1 MVGWHTLLDRL
12 SGNGPHPRLT
22 RGRIAAAYA
31 VAVATDALQLVLGPF
46 GWAGADEV
54 LDGIAMVASTAI
66 LGFHPLLLPTFV
78 LELVPLADMLPSWT
92 VSVALVIA
100 MRRKAPARGADTDR
114 VIDIT
119 PTSVR

>member
-1 MVGWHTLLDRL
+1 MDWRKLLDRL
-12 SGNGPHPRLT
+12 SGNGPQPRLT
-22 RGRIAAAYA
+22 RGRILAAYA
-31 VAVATDALQLVLGPF
+31 VAIATDALQLLLGPF
-46 GWAGADEV
+46 GWAGADEI
-54 LDGIAMVASTAI
+54 LDGIAMVASTLL

-100 MRRKAPARGADTDR
+100 TRRKALAAGTGTGP
-114 VIDIT
+114 VIDIE

>member
-1 MVGWHTLLDRL
+1 VDRL

-22 RGRIAAAYA
+22 RRRIAAAYV
-31 VAVATDALQLVLGPF
+31 VAIATDALQLVLGPF
-46 GWAGADEV
+46 GWAGVDEV
-54 LDGIAMVASTAI
+54 LDGIAMVASTAL

-100 MRRKAPARGADTDR
+100 TRRKPLDPGHGTGP
-114 VIDIT
+114 VIDIK

>member
-1 MVGWHTLLDRL
+1 VDGRGWWDRL

-22 RGRIAAAYA
+22 RGRIVAAYG
-31 VAVATDALQLVLGPF
+31 VAIATDALQLILGQF
-46 GWAGADEV
+46 GWAGADEI
-54 LDGIAMVASTAI
+54 LDGIAMVASTAL

-78 LELVPLADMLPSWT
+78 LELVPLADMLPSWS

-100 MRRKAPARGADTDR
+100 ARRKPLAPDPGTGP
-114 VIDIT
+114 VIDIK